1 MINLDRTGIRGM
13 EKCIGGASVTPVYAK
28 KKTLRLVV
36 LHHFKDL
43 GIRLKINVNY
53 VALKQLKKVK

>member
-1 MINLDRTGIRGM
+1 M